1 MSTLF
6 QAPQEPDPWS
16 EVRDAVVEG
25 SVAPHI
31 EELQNQYVGEEDCL
45 FLNVYTPA
53 VIQSFPVNY
62 AVIEFKDFTC
72 ATKYIFVCSFQ
83 NRRLIAPNQ

>member
-1 MSTLF
+1 MLMFSYL

-16 EVRDAVVEG
+16 DVRDAVVEG

-31 EELQNQYVGEEDCL
+31 DDFLEQYLGEEDCL

-62 AVIEFKDFTC
+62 AVIEIKDFIC
-72 ATKYIFVCSFQ
+72 ATKYIFGFSCQ
-83 NRRLIAPNQ
+83 

>member
-1 MSTLF
+1 MDMLMF
-6 QAPQEPDPWS
+6 YYLQAPQEPDPWS
-16 EVRDAVVEG
+16 NVRDAVVEG

-31 EELQNQYVGEEDCL
+31 DEFQKQYVGEEDCL

-62 AVIEFKDFTC
+62 DVIEFKDFIC
-72 ATKYIFVCSFQ
+72 ATKYVFVLSCK
-83 NRRLIAPNQ
+83 

>member
-1 MSTLF
+1 MFFNL

-16 EVRDAVVEG
+16 DVRDAVVEG

-31 EELQNQYVGEEDCL
+31 NEFLNQYVGEEDCL

-53 VIQSFPVNY
+53 VIQSFPVNCGTIKIKY
-62 AVIEFKDFTC
+62 FIY
-72 ATKYIFVCSFQ
+72 ATKYDFVLSCK
-83 NRRLIAPNQ
+83 